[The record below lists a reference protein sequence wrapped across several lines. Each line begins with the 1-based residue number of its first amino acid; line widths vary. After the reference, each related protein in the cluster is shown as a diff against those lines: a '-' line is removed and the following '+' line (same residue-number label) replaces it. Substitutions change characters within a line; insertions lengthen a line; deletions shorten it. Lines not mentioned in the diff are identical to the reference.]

1 MRLTS
6 PCAACKWGGIS
17 KNKRR
22 CVECVERIAY
32 AEAIEGGPAC
42 RQDPVYA
49 AAYTLPRSFARQ
61 IGTLR
66 LSEAAL
72 TPTWR

>member
-1 MRLTS
+1 MLRS
-6 PCAACKWGGIS
+6 PCAACKWGHRS

-22 CVECVERIAY
+22 CVECIDRIAY
-32 AEAIEGGPAC
+32 AEAIENAGPAC
-42 RQDPVYA
+42 TQDPVYA

-61 IGTLR
+61 LGVLH

-72 TPTWR
+72 IPR